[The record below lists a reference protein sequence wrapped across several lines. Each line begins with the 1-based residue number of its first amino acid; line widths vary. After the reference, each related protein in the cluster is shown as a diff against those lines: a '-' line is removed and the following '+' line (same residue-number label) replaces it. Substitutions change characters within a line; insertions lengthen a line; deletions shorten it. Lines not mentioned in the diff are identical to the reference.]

1 VKAGVAAGH
10 QPLARLQL
18 HRSASD
24 SHRGIGLQPARI
36 RYAEAQLGLIEHE
49 AAPFDS
55 EPVEVC
61 RQLEAGV
68 ARKGGLVD
76 DRIVDRIAASLRIQ
90 LDVGTMDE
98 GREVKFAAPLDGARA
113 VDRGG
118 LGDELRIGHDEH
130 RPRDD
135 LRSSPP
141 GGDRRLGSMRLGLAV
156 VDQRVDHEQRYPE
169 DERHETD
176 EKQPDTGTSL
186 RHDTA
191 PSAMSRARRA
201 MNR

>member
-1 VKAGVAAGH
+1 
-10 QPLARLQL
+10 
-18 HRSASD
+18 
-24 SHRGIGLQPARI
+24 
-36 RYAEAQLGLIEHE
+36 
-49 AAPFDS
+49 
-55 EPVEVC
+55 
-61 RQLEAGV
+61 

-98 GREVKFAAPLDGARA
+98 GREVKFAAPLYGARA
-113 VDRGG
+113 ILAVDHRG

-135 LRSSPP
+135 LRSAPP
-141 GGDRRLGSMRLGLAV
+141 GGDRRLGGMRLGLAV

-169 DERHETD
+169 NERHETD
-176 EKQPDTGTSL
+176 EKQLDTGTSV

-191 PSAMSRARRA
+191 PSAMSRVRRA
-201 MNR
+201 TNRLAVNQATRSPICFSAGPEIAHGTLTLPSHLRRRNRPRSSSAGDTDLHRTP